1 MKVVLLTGIFAI
13 FASSHLWAAGHN
25 WLTFIDG
32 EKFLHELSIPG
43 THDTG
48 ALIET
53 VPGTAKCQNLTIEEQ
68 LQAGVRFLDIRCRH
82 IGNAFVI
89 HHGSVYQELNFTDV
103 LQSVASFLE
112 AHPSETVIMSVKEEH
127 NPEGNTRSFAE
138 TFTTYVGRNSS
149 IWSLGSEV
157 PKLNDVRSKIVL
169 LRRFNDP
176 DNRGIEAAPSVW
188 PDDSTGTLAGPP
200 RIRIQDVYKVWNRGN
215 KWSYITSLFSEMP
228 SNPGTLYLNFASGY
242 SPWTLGIPDI
252 PHVGNYINPLLESY
266 FTQAPPR
273 LHGIVIM
280 DFVTARLAELV
291 YRTNF
296 LPAASVQRLASG
308 SLNPALRIEVGD
320 GNIQLTWKKWDS
332 EPLDDMNGNGLHDQ
346 GEPFVDL
353 NNNGKHD
360 PAIER
365 YVDLEFSADLNTWT
379 TIAEGLGDG
388 SHSVVV
394 PPAPV
399 ATPQASASSR
409 SLQNQAA
416 PATAAANERGFVRI
430 QRTTYTA
437 RAPMIRIPGGNY
449 KGSAASSP
457 DRIVQPFAI
466 GKYEMTWADF
476 QEVRDWAVAHQY
488 TDLGGVGAGSG
499 PLHPVHSVSWYDAV
513 KWCNALSEKNGRTP
527 AYSVNGQVYR
537 VGESDNVDVNRSANG
552 YRLPTELEWDV
563 AFRGGPWTKGYI
575 FSGSNVDTEVAWF
588 NGNSS
593 GAVLDLSPRPDFTG
607 GTWPVGQK
615 KANELGIHDMS
626 GNVAEW
632 TEEQDETYLGP
643 IAITNILRHARGGSW
658 SSDGGEWVNY
668 PFPVKGELT
677 ASHPETSAMPNTR
690 SALIG
695 FRYVSKE

>member
-1 MKVVLLTGIFAI
+1 MA
-13 FASSHLWAAGHN
+13 
-25 WLTFIDG
+25 
-32 EKFLHELSIPG
+32 
-43 THDTG
+43 
-48 ALIET
+48 
-53 VPGTAKCQNLTIEEQ
+53 
-68 LQAGVRFLDIRCRH
+68 
-82 IGNAFVI
+82 
-89 HHGSVYQELNFTDV
+89 
-103 LQSVASFLE
+103 
-112 AHPSETVIMSVKEEH
+112 
-127 NPEGNTRSFAE
+127 
-138 TFTTYVGRNSS
+138 
-149 IWSLGSEV
+149 
-157 PKLNDVRSKIVL
+157 
-169 LRRFNDP
+169 
-176 DNRGIEAAPSVW
+176 
-188 PDDSTGTLAGPP
+188 
-200 RIRIQDVYKVWNRGN
+200 
-215 KWSYITSLFSEMP
+215 
-228 SNPGTLYLNFASGY
+228 
-242 SPWTLGIPDI
+242 
-252 PHVGNYINPLLESY
+252 
-266 FTQAPPR
+266 
-273 LHGIVIM
+273 
-280 DFVTARLAELV
+280 
-291 YRTNF
+291 
-296 LPAASVQRLASG
+296 

-332 EPLDDMNGNGLHDQ
+332 EPLDDRNGNGLHDQ

-365 YVDLEFSADLNTWT
+365 YVDLEFSADLTTWT

-437 RAPMIRIPGGNY
+437 RAPMIRIPAGNY

-457 DRIVQPFAI
+457 DRIVEAFAI

-513 KWCNALSEKNGRTP
+513 KWCNALSEKTGRTP

-537 VGESDNVDVNRSANG
+537 VGESDNVDVNRSVNG

-588 NGNSS
+588 NGNS
-593 GAVLDLSPRPDFTG
+593 G
-607 GTWPVGQK
+607 GVTWPVGQK
-615 KANELGIHDMS
+615 KANEFGIHDMS
-626 GNVAEW
+626 GNVEEW
-632 TEEQDETYLGP
+632 TEEQDVTYAGPVP
-643 IAITNILRHARGGSW
+643 IANIMRHARGGSW
-658 SSDGGEWVNY
+658 FSDGGEWVGY
-668 PFPVKGELT
+668 PFTVKGELT
-677 ASHPETSAMPNTR
+677 ASNPETSRMPNAR
-690 SALIG
+690 SNSRG
-695 FRYVSKE
+695 FRYVYTFK